1 MIGKVT
7 IGKSFRGC
15 VHYVMEKDKA
25 EFLHGHG
32 VRSRNAELATHDFNE
47 IRKQKPTIQNA
58 VWHASISF
66 AYDDKVDN
74 QLMQKVATR
83 YIDRIGLKGHQY
95 IAVRHKDSKH
105 QHLHI
110 VANRIGIDGGV
121 ASDQWCKN
129 RTARLCDHLEEEL
142 QLTVARNVKRK
153 EIPKEKITG
162 KHLTKLEIRQ
172 AIQEQIDAGIT
183 SLERLR
189 KSLLKK
195 EIETKIHRYRNQKI
209 FGISFRK
216 SNLAFKG
223 STIRQDFSYKGL
235 QKQLDNNLKNQKGLS
250 I

>member
-7 IGKSFRGC
+7 IGKSFGGC

-25 EFLHGHG
+25 ELLQSYG
-32 VRSRNAELATHDFNE
+32 VRSKNAEIATHDFNE
-47 IRKQKPTIQNA
+47 IRKQKPRIQNA

-66 AYDDKVDN
+66 AYDDKVDS
-74 QLMQKVATR
+74 QLMKEVAAQ
-83 YIDRIGLKGHQY
+83 YVHRIGLNGHQY
-95 IAVRHKDSKH
+95 LAVRHKDSKH

-110 VANRIGIDGGV
+110 VANRIGLNGGV

-129 RTARLCDHLEEEL
+129 RTARLCDQLEAEL

-153 EIPKEKITG
+153 EILKEKITG
-162 KHLTKLEIRQ
+162 KHLIKLEIRQ

-195 EIETKIHRYRNQKI
+195 EIETKVHRYQNRKI

-223 STIRQDFSYKGL
+223 SNIRHDFSYKGL
-235 QKQLDNNLKNQKGLS
+235 QKQMENNLKNQRGLS

>member
-7 IGKSFRGC
+7 IGKSFGGC

-25 EFLHGHG
+25 ELLRGYG
-32 VRSRNAELATHDFNE
+32 VRSKNAEIATHDFNE
-47 IRKQKPTIQNA
+47 IRKLKPSIQNA

-66 AYDDKVDN
+66 AYDDKVDS
-74 QLMQKVATR
+74 QLMKKVAIQ
-83 YIDRIGLKGHQY
+83 YIDRIGLNGHQY

-110 VANRIGIDGGV
+110 VANRIGMDGGV
-121 ASDQWCKN
+121 ANDQWCKN
-129 RTARLCDHLEEEL
+129 RTARLCDKLEAEL
-142 QLTVARNVKRK
+142 QLTVARNVNRK

-162 KHLTKLEIRQ
+162 KHLIKLEIRQ

-183 SLERLR
+183 SLERLS

-195 EIETKIHRYRNQKI
+195 EIETKIHRYRNRKI

-223 STIRQDFSYKGL
+223 STIRHDFSHKGL
-235 QKQLDNNLKNQKGLS
+235 QKQLDNNLKNQRGLS